1 MAMGT
6 NRFGARIREAKS
18 TIGPSAPPIVAI
30 DAASLAG
37 RPNTNTQQ
45 QRGEG
50 SSRLGEQSDNNAG
63 PGGGAKNKADVA
75 HCANAEEN
83 DTGDEA
89 IAKGEI
95 IDRLQ

>member
-37 RPNTNTQQ
+37 RPNTSIP
-45 QRGEG
+45 
-50 SSRLGEQSDNNAG
+50 SSSAAKVPASANRATTMLAQ
-63 PGGGAKNKADVA
+63 GGA
-75 HCANAEEN
+75 E
-83 DTGDEA
+83 
-89 IAKGEI
+89 
-95 IDRLQ
+95 